1 MPEAKQTY
9 TGKNPLVKEVGKLI
23 PNYVKRDPIVSAM
36 IEKLDDN
43 KVLFITEELNLHN
56 IMTYESLFETVPE
69 RELDNTKKFLEEN
82 KGSIFVTFTSPKTP
96 LVTYSFDPSVFG
108 LKKKAS

>member
-1 MPEAKQTY
+1 
-9 TGKNPLVKEVGKLI
+9 
-23 PNYVKRDPIVSAM
+23 
-36 IEKLDDN
+36 
-43 KVLFITEELNLHN
+43 
-56 IMTYESLFETVPE
+56 MTYDSLFEIVPE

-96 LVTYSFDPSVFG
+96 LVTYSFDPAVFK